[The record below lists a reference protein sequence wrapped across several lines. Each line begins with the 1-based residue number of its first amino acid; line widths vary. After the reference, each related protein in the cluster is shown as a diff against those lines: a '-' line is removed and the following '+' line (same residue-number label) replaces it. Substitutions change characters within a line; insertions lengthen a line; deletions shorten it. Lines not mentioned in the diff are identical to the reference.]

1 MGGMGTKTVRRAYR
15 FRFYPTA
22 EQENLLRRTLG
33 CCRKVYN
40 LALDARSTAWTARKE
55 RVTYSDTSR
64 MLTEWK
70 RTDEYSY
77 LSEVPSVPLQQSLR
91 HLQRAFSNFFGK
103 TGDYPKFKAKRGGG
117 SATYAA
123 TAFTWDWER
132 QALTLAKMKEPLPVR
147 WSRTLPRKAQPSSV
161 TVSLDAAGRWH
172 VSILVEDTVIQL
184 PHADGMVGID
194 LGTEHFAILS
204 TGEKIDNP
212 RHLKR
217 HLKKLEL
224 AQRKLSRTRKGSNN
238 HEKARLKVAKAYAKV
253 KDCRT
258 DYLHKLSTRI
268 IRENQTVVIEDLAV
282 RNMTRRCNPKPETD
296 KPGGYLPNGQAA
308 KSGLNRSILDAGW
321 RRFRS
326 MLEYEGRMVRAT
338 AHGHRPLV
346 SQQPTLPHLRQDHR
360 QETALHP
367 RMGLP
372 TLQRPSRQGRQRR
385 EKHTIRRAG
394 GTSLRGF
401 AHSRSNAPV
410 ARESSKPYRKNLS
423 ARRGITGFQS
433 REEVNCR
440 ITSLGLVRF
449 VCKYGFQVPIT
460 MCVPNGYAREQQY

>member
-40 LALDARSTAWTARKE
+40 LALDVRSTAWTARKE
-55 RVTYSDTSR
+55 KVTYSDTSR

-282 RNMTRRCNPKPETD
+282 RNMTRRCNPKPDPD
-296 KPGGYLPNGQAA
+296 KSGGYLPNGQAA

-326 MLEYEGRMVRAT
+326 MLEYKAEWYGRQLTVIDRWYPSSQLCHTCGKTTGRKPLYIREWDCPHCNAHHDRDVNAAKNILSAGLAVRACGDSRT
-338 AHGHRPLV
+338 AGA
-346 SQQPTLPHLRQDHR
+346 TLR
-360 QETALHP
+360 
-367 RMGLP
+367 
-372 TLQRPSRQGRQRR
+372 
-385 EKHTIRRAG
+385 
-394 GTSLRGF
+394 
-401 AHSRSNAPV
+401 
-410 ARESSKPYRKNLS
+410 
-423 ARRGITGFQS
+423 
-433 REEVNCR
+433 
-440 ITSLGLVRF
+440 
-449 VCKYGFQVPIT
+449 
-460 MCVPNGYAREQQY
+460 

>member
-1 MGGMGTKTVRRAYR
+1 MGTKTVRRAYR

-40 LALDARSTAWTARKE
+40 LALDVRSTAWTARKE
-55 RVTYSDTSR
+55 KVTYSDTSR

-103 TGDYPKFKAKRGGG
+103 TGDYPKFKAKHSGG

-123 TAFTWDWER
+123 TAFIWDWER

-172 VSILVEDTVIQL
+172 VSILVEDTVSQL

-212 RHLKR
+212 PSS
-217 HLKKLEL
+217 E
-224 AQRKLSRTRKGSNN
+224 ASS
-238 HEKARLKVAKAYAKV
+238 EKARTGAAQALPNPERKQQP
-253 KDCRT
+253 RE
-258 DYLHKLSTRI
+258 SPI
-268 IRENQTVVIEDLAV
+268 EGSQGIRE
-282 RNMTRRCNPKPETD
+282 
-296 KPGGYLPNGQAA
+296 GQ
-308 KSGLNRSILDAGW
+308 
-321 RRFRS
+321 
-326 MLEYEGRMVRAT
+326 
-338 AHGHRPLV
+338 
-346 SQQPTLPHLRQDHR
+346 
-360 QETALHP
+360 
-367 RMGLP
+367 GLP
-372 TLQRPSRQGRQRR
+372 D
-385 EKHTIRRAG
+385 
-394 GTSLRGF
+394 
-401 AHSRSNAPV
+401 
-410 ARESSKPYRKNLS
+410 
-423 ARRGITGFQS
+423 
-433 REEVNCR
+433 
-440 ITSLGLVRF
+440 GLPA
-449 VCKYGFQVPIT
+449 QALD
-460 MCVPNGYAREQQY
+460 PNHP